1 MVDYMNTDNMP
12 HKHVTLSNDPRD
24 EIYLDHTA
32 VVRYQGIISRI
43 EDTMRL
49 FKTSTTDNN
58 NYAAQVK
65 TLQDMVENINNKIRS
80 ECRHVYIEQNGKTIF
95 RKLFQYWLK
104 IISVFI
110 YGISSRKKELLF
122 SSGK

>member
-1 MVDYMNTDNMP
+1 MHTCNVSMVDYMNTNNMP

-32 VVRYQGIISRI
+32 VVRYQGIIARI

-80 ECRHVYIEQNGKTIF
+80 ECRHVYIEQNGKTIC
-95 RKLFQYWLK
+95 K
-104 IISVFI
+104 ICSLCFP
-110 YGISSRKKELLF
+110 
-122 SSGK
+122 